1 MPKKQQLNERL
12 YKIHLECEKKS
23 PLNLCTEQSPKES
36 DDTRCCTNTI
46 WPPEDEH
53 NSARN
58 MYTDVISVLE

>member
-36 DDTRCCTNTI
+36 DDTGCCTNTI
-46 WPPEDEH
+46 
-53 NSARN
+53 
-58 MYTDVISVLE
+58 